1 MQITNIGDTFHYQY
15 DCKNRKLTG
24 QDDKSDV
31 LVKWL
36 NHEVS
41 ESDLPQE
48 FNHYD
53 GKIKGDLQ
61 YLFEQWNS
69 QDASTPEIVR
79 AAYEK
84 GEALELEI
92 NIDSSFRS
100 IVKVNGE
107 ECLISDWAFDM
118 LMDDIESEEVK
129 DSFMIHSDHIDYNT
143 KRNEIGIAVGESFDA
158 GQGRKLTFYDT
169 HIELQGNENAED
181 PFAAYF
187 ERMKEGLEKL
197 FYTGKSNWIN
207 GNIKTL
213 QLEEAFD
220 FLNKLGIDTSRT
232 FRLNGSKYEIKDMQV
247 EEEQYKGKK
256 VNRSVYYAS
265 LDALKLWNLQNV
277 SAKQYLKWQKIMEEN
292 I

>member
-36 NHEVS
+36 NHEIS

-207 GNIKTL
+207 IKTL

-256 VNRSVYYAS
+256 VN
-265 LDALKLWNLQNV
+265 
-277 SAKQYLKWQKIMEEN
+277 
-292 I
+292 

>member
-1 MQITNIGDTFHYQY
+1 M
-15 DCKNRKLTG
+15 
-24 QDDKSDV
+24 
-31 LVKWL
+31 
-36 NHEVS
+36 
-41 ESDLPQE
+41 
-48 FNHYD
+48 
-53 GKIKGDLQ
+53 
-61 YLFEQWNS
+61 
-69 QDASTPEIVR
+69 
-79 AAYEK
+79 
-84 GEALELEI
+84 
-92 NIDSSFRS
+92 
-100 IVKVNGE
+100 
-107 ECLISDWAFDM
+107 
-118 LMDDIESEEVK
+118 
-129 DSFMIHSDHIDYNT
+129 
-143 KRNEIGIAVGESFDA
+143 
-158 GQGRKLTFYDT
+158 
-169 HIELQGNENAED
+169 
-181 PFAAYF
+181 
-187 ERMKEGLEKL
+187 EKL